1 MAQRSC
7 RLRTAFRC
15 KCVSLVRHIF
25 PLGQCFAVLVARI
38 LKMHIILGDPL
49 FSGGTFVSVKSWRKA
64 CLLSV
69 LLSLMRSDSCFILA
83 GVHPSLPFFV
93 LCVFGVQPI
102 VIAVLRSDRKLRD
115 VQNNLNP
122 SACDVPAQYCFT
134 LSSVLI
140 LRGKPNVDTR
150 CLWFHYMKL
159 PFWFFFFL
167 KDSLLDILLYG
178 EQIMHLICI
187 KKPH

>member
-1 MAQRSC
+1 MVLNGSAVLPVENSISVKMR
-7 RLRTAFRC
+7 AFR
-15 KCVSLVRHIF
+15 IAYF
-25 PLGQCFAVLVARI
+25 PARTVFRCTRRPN
-38 LKMHIILGDPL
+38 LKNAHNSGWST

-83 GVHPSLPFFV
+83 GVHPRLPFFV

-159 PFWFFFFL
+159 PFWYIFFL
-167 KDSLLDILLYG
+167 KTLCWTYFSMVNKL
-178 EQIMHLICI
+178 CI
-187 KKPH
+187 